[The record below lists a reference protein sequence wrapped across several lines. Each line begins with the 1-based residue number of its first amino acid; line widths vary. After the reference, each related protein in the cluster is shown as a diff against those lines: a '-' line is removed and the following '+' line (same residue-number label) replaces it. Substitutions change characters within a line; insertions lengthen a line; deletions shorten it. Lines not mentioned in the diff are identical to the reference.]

1 MNICFEYGYK
11 IHQQYQ
17 FSSVAQSRQTL
28 CDPMDCHTPG
38 FPVHHQLPE
47 LAQTHVHGAG
57 DAISSSV
64 IPFTSC
70 LQSFPESGSFPVSQF
85 FASGGQ
91 SIGVSASVSVP
102 PMNIQD
108 WFPLGL
114 TGFHLLAVQG
124 TRESSP
130 TPQLK
135 GINSSALI
143 FLYGPTLTSIHDY
156 WKNHSFDNTHLC
168 W

>member
-11 IHQQYQ
+11 IHQQNQ

-28 CDPMDCHTPG
+28 CDPMDCHTPV
-38 FPVHHQLPE
+38 FPVHHQLTE
-47 LAQTHVHGAG
+47 LVQTLSWWCHPTVSFS
-57 DAISSSV
+57 I
-64 IPFTSC
+64 IPFSSC
-70 LQSFPESGSFPVSQF
+70 LQSFAESGSFPMSQF
-85 FASGGQ
+85 FTSGGQ

-108 WFPLGL
+108 WLPLGL

-130 TPQLK
+130 TPQFK
-135 GINSSALI
+135 SINSSALI

-156 WKNHSFDNTHLC
+156 
-168 W
+168 